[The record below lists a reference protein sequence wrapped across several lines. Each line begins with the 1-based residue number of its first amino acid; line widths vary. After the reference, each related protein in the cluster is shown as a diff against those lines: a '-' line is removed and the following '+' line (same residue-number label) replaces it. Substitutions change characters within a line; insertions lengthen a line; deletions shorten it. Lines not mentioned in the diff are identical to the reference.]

1 MFFKG
6 LEKQNPRS
14 GSRPGV
20 EYSRIRRPLEEWA
33 PLGYQRRLVAKPI
46 PKIKAGNGRAA
57 DNGQHAAQDASG
69 VVGVV
74 VDAVAHV
81 ALQ

>member
-1 MFFKG
+1 M
-6 LEKQNPRS
+6 
-14 GSRPGV
+14 
-20 EYSRIRRPLEEWA
+20 
-33 PLGYQRRLVAKPI
+33 GYQRRLVAKPI

-74 VDAVAHV
+74 VDAVGHV